1 MKWTFWIDLYIRTH
15 CVARGL
21 RPLTLA
27 AYEDTL
33 KQFHEWALVAQQDR
47 QPDQKIDTI
56 VERYRIN
63 AKQVFQ
69 DQRPLRYHHC
79 VSANHGL
86 VFDQATRTDGGG
98 YEHQS
103 DFRHGRI
110 SAADFRSRQ

>member
-1 MKWTFWIDLYIRTH
+1 MKYRFTIVTI
-15 CVARGL
+15 VAGYPPFAVVEHIHRCDDADANQL
-21 RPLTLA
+21 P
-27 AYEDTL
+27 
-33 KQFHEWALVAQQDR
+33 VQQL
-47 QPDQKIDTI
+47 PDKKIDMI

-63 AKQVFQ
+63 TKQVFQ